1 MNVVSGKFSKHTM
14 LVQNPLFRD
23 VKKNVLKGKEK
34 GRTDGHFHSYICV
47 ASYDR
52 PQIKMGSAF

>member
-23 VKKNVLKGKEK
+23 VQKKSIKKEGEK
-34 GRTDGHFHSYICV
+34 
-47 ASYDR
+47 
-52 PQIKMGSAF
+52 